1 VLELKSSTL
10 KEVVNMQDFNLIPR
24 VSITHAPTLLEQL
37 PRLSNELGCNLF
49 IKRDDC
55 TGLAGGG
62 NKARKLEYLIADA
75 QQQGADTLVTV
86 GGFQS
91 NHARQTAAAAAKFG
105 FDCELVLE
113 DVTGTPK
120 TDYYNNGNML
130 LDSLFGAKIHTL
142 SLGEDCNDYAEA
154 LINTLKSEG
163 RKPYF
168 IPMGGSNVI
177 GSLGYVRC
185 ANEILQQI
193 VTENIQIDQIVLATG
208 SAGTQAGLL
217 AGLIAAKVD
226 IPVLGITVSRTTEDQ
241 QQLVDALLREI
252 LTQLGINPNEAQG
265 RVVTNGS
272 YYGQGYGITTPSMIA
287 AVKRCA
293 QLEGLLLDPV
303 YTGKAMAGFMD
314 LCDKD
319 VIEQNSHQLFLH
331 TGGSQG
337 LFGYRETF
345 LT

>member
-1 VLELKSSTL
+1 MK
-10 KEVVNMQDFNLIPR
+10 NFDLIPR
-24 VSITHAPTLLEQL
+24 IKISHTPTPLEYL
-37 PRLSNELGCNLF
+37 PRLSNELGCELY

-62 NKARKLEYLIADA
+62 NKARKLEYIIADA
-75 QQQGADTLVTV
+75 QQKNADTIVTV

-91 NHARQTAAAAAKFG
+91 NHARQTAAAAAKYG

-113 DVTGTPK
+113 DVQGTPK

-130 LDSLFGAKIHTL
+130 LDHLLGAKIH
-142 SLGEDCNDYAEA
+142 SLQEGEDCNIYAQA
-154 LINTLKSEG
+154 LVKKLASQQ

-168 IPMGGSNVI
+168 VPMGGSNVI

-185 ANEILQQI
+185 AYEILTQI
-193 VTENIQIDQIVLATG
+193 AEQNIQIDQIILATG

-217 AGLIAAKVD
+217 AGLIAAKSN
-226 IPVLGITVSRTTEDQ
+226 IPVLGITVSRSTEDQ
-241 QQLVDALLREI
+241 KILVETLLKDI
-252 LTQLGINPNEAQG
+252 LFYLGLDTNLAEG
-265 RVVTNGS
+265 RVITDGS
-272 YYGQGYGITTPSMIA
+272 YYGQGYGMTTSKMIS

-303 YTGKAMAGFMD
+303 YTGKAMSGLID
-314 LCDKD
+314 LVAKD
-319 VIEQNSHQLFLH
+319 EIKVGSNQLFLH

-337 LFGYRETF
+337 LFGYREAF
-345 LT
+345 

>member
-1 VLELKSSTL
+1 
-10 KEVVNMQDFNLIPR
+10 MQDFNLIPR
-24 VSITHAPTLLEQL
+24 VNITHTPTLLERL

-49 IKRDDC
+49 VKRDDC

-75 QQQGADTLVTV
+75 QQQGADILVTV

-105 FDCELVLE
+105 FDCELILE
-113 DVTGTPK
+113 DVVGTPK
-120 TDYYNNGNML
+120 ADYYNNGNML
-130 LDSLFGAKIHTL
+130 LDGLLGAKDHRLTPD
-142 SLGEDCNDYAEA
+142 EDCNDYAEA
-154 LINTLKSEG
+154 LIDRLKSEG

-185 ANEILQQI
+185 ANEILQQV

-217 AGLIAAKVD
+217 AGLIAANVD

-241 QQLVDALLREI
+241 QQLVDTLLRKI
-252 LTQLGINPNEAQG
+252 LSHLGINPNKAQG
-265 RVVTNGS
+265 RVVTNGH
-272 YYGQGYGITTPSMIA
+272 YYGEGYGIPTSSMIT

-293 QLEGLLLDPV
+293 KLEGLLLDPV
-303 YTGKAMAGFMD
+303 YTGKAMAGIID
-314 LCDKD
+314 LCAKG
-319 VIEQNSHQLFLH
+319 VIEKNSHQLFLH

-337 LFGYRETF
+337 LFGYREIF
-345 LT
+345 

>member
-10 KEVVNMQDFNLIPR
+10 KEVVKMQDFNLIPR
-24 VSITHAPTLLEQL
+24 VSITHTPTLLERL

-49 IKRDDC
+49 VKRDDC

-193 VTENIQIDQIVLATG
+193 ATENIQIDQIVLATG

-217 AGLIAAKVD
+217 AGLISAKVD

-241 QQLVDALLREI
+241 QQLVDTLLREI
-252 LTQLGINPNEAQG
+252 LTQLGINPKEAEG

-314 LCDKD
+314 LCDKG

-337 LFGYRETF
+337 LFAYRETF